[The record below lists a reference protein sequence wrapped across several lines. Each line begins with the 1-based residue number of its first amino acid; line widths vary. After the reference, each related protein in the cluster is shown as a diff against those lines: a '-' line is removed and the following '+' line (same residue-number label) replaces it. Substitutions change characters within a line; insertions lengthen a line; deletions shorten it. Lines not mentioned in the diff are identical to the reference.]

1 MNKRKSIVILVTI
14 LLISS
19 LVFKL
24 SHRTKLSK
32 ENYMFKNQQ
41 GEIIE
46 RNLNYVWGV
55 VSSARKDLADNNN
68 PNLNRYLWQ
77 FSDFMMLDMPYSI
90 NNYTSILKMNVFK

>member
-1 MNKRKSIVILVTI
+1 
-14 LLISS
+14 
-19 LVFKL
+19 
-24 SHRTKLSK
+24 
-32 ENYMFKNQQ
+32 MFKNQQ

-68 PNLNRYLWQ
+68 PNLKRYLWQ

-90 NNYTSILKMNVFK
+90 ITIQASLK